1 MQRFI
6 KLAANGTLSLATTD
20 TGSNA
25 LVIGYALNDV
35 LGDDVELSVAF
46 FQQAANST
54 LAADYGVQ
62 LTWTDTAT
70 DDVLYQVRG
79 KLIDDI
85 NDFSSILAV
94 ADATEF
100 FSSFELQ
107 MQSDA
112 NVISAIQASDA
123 YNAYGTLGRSVESL
137 AVPADDIPDDD
148 IDLHDVITLAEVK
161 PTYLTHGL
169 TDDVSLFTTLLRA
182 ANTLNIPLYVELPQD
197 ITAEQAA
204 QMASMLDTGDHHVAV
219 YWNPTLS
226 SRRDAI
232 ALRSTKKTRSCL
244 GVLLGYALLRNAR
257 ANGQGIPPI
266 HVPIAGHDFPMPWRN
281 IEMLPGVKLNE
292 ATLEMLATAK
302 VNVVAPVRFDGG
314 VRYVFNDCLTQYNS
328 KTSALRLTN
337 AADIE
342 MFSADRVIQIIR
354 RHMLKPT
361 ATFIDDADRDCRK
374 VLDACV
380 SAGLL
385 KPAEDLNGAPYT
397 LSIIPR
403 DDRPF
408 DAVDIAFARRPE
420 GAVRAAYLT
429 TTINK

>member
-1 MQRFI
+1 MQQFI
-6 KLAANGTLSLATTD
+6 KLANGGGLSLSASN
-20 TGSNA
+20 TGNNA
-25 LVIGYALNDV
+25 LAIGYSLNDV
-35 LGDDVELSVAF
+35 LGDDVELSIAF
-46 FQQAANST
+46 FQQSANSDD
-54 LAADYGVQ
+54 AADYGIQ
-62 LTWTDTAT
+62 LTWTDTAS
-70 DDVLYQVRG
+70 DDVMYQVRG

-85 NDFSSILAV
+85 NDVSSILAV
-94 ADATEF
+94 ADASTY
-100 FSSFELQ
+100 FSSFEL
-107 MQSDA
+107 DLGI
-112 NVISAIQASDA
+112 NWLSAVQASLA
-123 YNAYGTLGRSVESL
+123 YNAYGTLGRSMLSMP
-137 AVPADDIPDDD
+137 VPADEIQDDV
-148 IDLHDVITLAEVK
+148 DLHDAITLSDVK
-161 PTYLTHGL
+161 PTYLTHQL
-169 TDDVSLFTTLLRA
+169 TDDISLFTTLLRA
-182 ANTLNIPLYVELPQD
+182 ANTLNVPLYVELPQD
-197 ITAEQAA
+197 ITAQQAA
-204 QMASMLDTGDHHVAV
+204 QMAEMMDTGDHHVAV

-226 SRRDAI
+226 PRRDAI

-244 GVLLGYALLRNAR
+244 GVLLGYSLLRNAR

-281 IEMLPGVKLNE
+281 IEMQPHVKLNE
-292 ATLEMLATAK
+292 ETLEMLAKAK
-302 VNVVAPVRFDGG
+302 VNVVMPVRFDSG

-342 MFSADRVIQIIR
+342 MFTADRVIQIIR

-397 LSIIPR
+397 LSIMAR
-403 DDRPF
+403 EDRPF
-408 DAVDIAFARRPE
+408 DAVDVAFARRPE

-429 TTINK
+429 TTVNK